1 MTFTETWSWTELKD
15 WVTETG
21 VGQVTA
27 GNQEDIRIGYGGK
40 GNTAKYTDT
49 VNNTARSAEVEPPR
63 TWHKVR

>member
-40 GNTAKYTDT
+40 GNTAKYADP
-49 VNNTARSAEVEPPR
+49 VNNM
-63 TWHKVR
+63 

>member
-40 GNTAKYTDT
+40 GNTAKYADT
-49 VNNTARSAEVEPPR
+49 VNNTYVNHFWQLLDILRM
-63 TWHKVR
+63 